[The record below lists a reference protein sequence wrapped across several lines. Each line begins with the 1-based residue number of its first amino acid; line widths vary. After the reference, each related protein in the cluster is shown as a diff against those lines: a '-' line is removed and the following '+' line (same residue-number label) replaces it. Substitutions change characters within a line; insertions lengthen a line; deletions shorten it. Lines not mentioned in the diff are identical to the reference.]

1 MNKYRVAD
9 TVLTIL
15 VVVIAIAAVAAAV
28 VFTVHWVASHE
39 EPENRT
45 YENVRI
51 YEQELVAM
59 SETINSDRTIAVY
72 FNALQPFSGVDI
84 VCTASENCSLNVAV
98 YNFDTDYR
106 TTVSGKKINSASYSN
121 YKNTSKLA
129 LGLGTLP
136 AGEYLVVLSSKTNA
150 VISCAYYQSETAG
163 NSVVVYENEGLL
175 LNCVPYMSVIFD
187 APSPDGSYFG

>member
-84 VCTASENCSLNVAV
+84 VSI
-98 YNFDTDYR
+98 R
-106 TTVSGKKINSASYSN
+106 TTGPLFPARRSIPLHIQITRIYLNSRSDSERSLQASI
-121 YKNTSKLA
+121 L
-129 LGLGTLP
+129 
-136 AGEYLVVLSSKTNA
+136 
-150 VISCAYYQSETAG
+150 
-163 NSVVVYENEGLL
+163 
-175 LNCVPYMSVIFD
+175 
-187 APSPDGSYFG
+187 